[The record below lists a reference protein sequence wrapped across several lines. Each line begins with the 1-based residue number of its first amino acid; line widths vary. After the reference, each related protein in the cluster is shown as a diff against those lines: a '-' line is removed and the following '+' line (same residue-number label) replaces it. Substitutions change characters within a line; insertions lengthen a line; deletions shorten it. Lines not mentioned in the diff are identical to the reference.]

1 MISLKFH
8 ITAKEGVYDVVINA
22 NSLTIKSSSDFVSS
36 NLRQKLQV
44 TLNGENLISVDLKR
58 KGSAYNGFIY
68 ASEDKN
74 MKFTYQDGVYKA
86 LVIYED
92 IINVKLA
99 GEGLTAAKGKIE
111 SSVVDLKYS
120 LNNRFAD
127 SSLLLAIYKEPVV
140 QFKSESA
147 QSFKLALNI
156 NGSVANYVQKPDKT
170 GRVTGDFEVESNG
183 VTVNGDIDYSQKVLT
198 VLVRRDQFTIL
209 NGRIELRTDK
219 IVAKIE
225 AMSEHSLTM
234 SIVPE
239 EQRLMFELNFNED
252 QIVSTGDFSLT
263 QFNNFKILTPYGHGK
278 CDQAQCIIKAV
289 IDPYS
294 VNAKLE
300 FGKGLHLMVNG
311 QDAENEV
318 VQLVMT
324 KDSGKLKVKF
334 YNIVQ
339 LIGQRENNKVTLAGQ
354 IDNTNINFD
363 TTVGKDLL
371 LDVNGPNVA
380 FELELDQ
387 DYAKWNMSRPSV
399 NSLEY
404 DNGLFTLIGVKRR
417 YELSTTD
424 GEFNIVVAGLTQK
437 K

>member
-1 MISLKFH
+1 
-8 ITAKEGVYDVVINA
+8 
-22 NSLTIKSSSDFVSS
+22 
-36 NLRQKLQV
+36 
-44 TLNGENLISVDLKR
+44 LNGEDLISVDLKR
-58 KGSAYNGFIY
+58 KDGAYKGIIL
-68 ASEDKN
+68 ASKDKN
-74 MKFTYQDGVYKA
+74 MKFSYQGGVYKA
-86 LVIYED
+86 LVVYED

-99 GEGLTAAKGKIE
+99 GEGLTAAEGKIE
-111 SSVVDLKYS
+111 SNVVDLKYS

-127 SSLLLAIYKEPVV
+127 SFLLLAIYKEPVV
-140 QFKSESA
+140 QFKSVSA
-147 QSFKLALNI
+147 QNFELVLNI
-156 NGSVANYVQKPDKT
+156 NGSIAKYDQKDQV
-170 GRVTGDFEVESNG
+170 GQFEVESNG
-183 VTVNGDIDYSQKVLT
+183 LTVNGDIDYSQKVLT

-209 NGRIELRTDK
+209 NGRVELRTDK
-219 IVAKIE
+219 IVAKVE

-239 EQRLMFELNFNED
+239 EQRLMFKLNLNED

-294 VNAKLE
+294 INAKLE

-424 GEFNIVVAGLTQK
+424 GEFNILVAGLTQK